1 MGAHKTAL
9 PLSLPLALGKG
20 RCVWVKFFFFFFFCH
35 CYTVTLEF
43 FSCNKDKEITQI
55 GVSVVLLVPKCTS

>member
-20 RCVWVKFFFFFFFCH
+20 RCVWVKFFFFFFFLPLLH
-35 CYTVTLEF
+35 CDFGIF
-43 FSCNKDKEITQI
+43 FM
-55 GVSVVLLVPKCTS
+55 

>member
-1 MGAHKTAL
+1 MGAHKTALL

-20 RCVWVKFFFFFFFCH
+20 RCVWVKFFFFFFFFCR

-43 FSCNKDKEITQI
+43 FSCNKEITQI